1 MKSSQQQ
8 KPLSRGTSVLW
19 GVGVSAQ
26 SGAHVTKSRG
36 SALEPSP
43 GHQGSQP
50 VLQDESVYASQA
62 LPIF

>member
-26 SGAHVTKSRG
+26 SGAHVTKKSRG

-50 VLQDESVYASQA
+50 VLQDESVYA
-62 LPIF
+62 